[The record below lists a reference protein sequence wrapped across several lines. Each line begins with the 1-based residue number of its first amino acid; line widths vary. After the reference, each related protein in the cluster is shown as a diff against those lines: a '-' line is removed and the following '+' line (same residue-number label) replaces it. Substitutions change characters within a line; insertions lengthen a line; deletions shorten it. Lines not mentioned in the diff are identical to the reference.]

1 MCITVIITYAESS
14 HRIKHIF
21 DMQCNKLR
29 LKLKKINYALLLIHI
44 VHLKQVLHIIITLI
58 IFFNY
63 FLK

>member
-29 LKLKKINYALLLIHI
+29 LKLKKNKLCFTSYSYS
-44 VHLKQVLHIIITLI
+44 TS
-58 IFFNY
+58 
-63 FLK
+63 